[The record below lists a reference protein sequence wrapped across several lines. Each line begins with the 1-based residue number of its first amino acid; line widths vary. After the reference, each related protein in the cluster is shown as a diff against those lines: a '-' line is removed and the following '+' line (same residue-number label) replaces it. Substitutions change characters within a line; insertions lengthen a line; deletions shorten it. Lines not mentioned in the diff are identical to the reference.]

1 MRVAIADSQVSFFHG
16 GAEMLACRLGDAV
29 RALGHDVE
37 YLRIPLNPADPG
49 DIGRAMDFSLGEDL
63 TRWIAVP
70 DIVIAL
76 RFPAYLVRHPDKRVW
91 LLHQFRQYY
100 EFYGQ
105 TREAGNR
112 EANDAL
118 RARIVETDSRDLAG
132 AARLWALSK
141 RVAERAA
148 RNNGIAAPPPL
159 YPPPPVEGGHYAG
172 RQERYVFAPSRL
184 EKHKR
189 QWLLIEAMRLVKSDV
204 KAVIGGEGGA
214 WEDYGKL
221 IDRHGL
227 RDRVLLT
234 GHVSREV
241 QAAWYANCLA
251 VFFGPH
257 DEDYGFV
264 TLEAMAS
271 DKPVITC
278 SDSGGTLE
286 FVRGGE
292 TGEIIEPEPA
302 ALAEAIDRL
311 AAEPARAA
319 RMGREGGELYRS
331 LGLSWERTASTL
343 IERGANP

>member
-1 MRVAIADSQVSFFHG
+1 MTLSDLPPPGTKRWVIRRK
-16 GAEMLACRLGDAV
+16 AEVVLGV
-29 RALGHDVE
+29 RAGL
-37 YLRIPLNPADPG
+37 
-49 DIGRAMDFSLGEDL
+49 L
-63 TRWIAVP
+63 T
-70 DIVIAL
+70 L
-76 RFPAYLVRHPDKRVW
+76 
-91 LLHQFRQYY
+91 
-100 EFYGQ
+100 E
-105 TREAGNR
+105 EAC
-112 EANDAL
+112 
-118 RARIVETDSRDLAG
+118 
-132 AARLWALSK
+132 
-141 RVAERAA
+141 
-148 RNNGIAAPPPL
+148 
-159 YPPPPVEGGHYAG
+159 
-172 RQERYVFAPSRL
+172 ERYTLSVEEFLSW
-184 EKHKR
+184 
-189 QWLLIEAMRLVKSDV
+189 Q
-204 KAVIGGEGGA
+204 
-214 WEDYGKL
+214 KL